1 MWFRKQLRLFL
12 AAAQFLTIFP
22 IRLKKEI
29 TPEEFNKTLVYFP
42 VVGLFLGLFLIFIE
56 YAGAYFLPA
65 SILKICLIVFVI
77 VVTGG
82 LHLDGLADTVD
93 AVASGKKGE
102 DALKLMK
109 KGTIG
114 PVGAAAIIISLAIKY
129 LVLMEFFG
137 LRLYAIL
144 LLFPLMGRM
153 GIVAGCFLFPYARN
167 FGTAKFFIGKHN
179 RVEFTIA
186 FIISFIAGA
195 FIMGIRGLFILASII
210 FIVNVFGR
218 YLTNRFGGITGDSLG
233 FMNECGELV
242 FLIGA
247 TVII

>member
-1 MWFRKQLRLFL
+1 MWFHKQLRLFL

-29 TPEEFNKTLVYFP
+29 NPEEFGKALVYFP
-42 VVGLFLGLFLIFIE
+42 VVGLFIGLLLIFIE
-56 YAGAYFLPA
+56 YIGSFFLPA
-65 SILKICLIVFVI
+65 SVLKICLILFLI
-77 VVTGG
+77 IITGG

-93 AVASGKKGE
+93 AVASRKKGE
-102 DALKLMK
+102 DALRLMRE
-109 KGTIG
+109 GTIG
-114 PVGAAAIIISLAIKY
+114 PLGAAAVMISLAVKY

-137 LRLYAIL
+137 LKLYAVL
-144 LLFPLMGRM
+144 LLFPLMGRI
-153 GIVAGCFLFPYARN
+153 GIVTGCFLFSYARN
-167 FGTAKFFIGKHN
+167 EGTAKFFIGKHN
-179 RVEFTIA
+179 RVGFVIA
-186 FIISFIAGA
+186 FVISFIAGA

-210 FIVNVFGR
+210 FVVNVFGR
-218 YLTNRFGGITGDSLG
+218 YFTNRFGGITGDSLG